1 MCENL
6 KGKAKKKRVLI
17 DIGDLIFLL
26 SMYCFSKC
34 NFLNEMDCFLCAK
47 EGALSVMFAFLAD
60 FFSLNISLF
69 FPE

>member
-1 MCENL
+1 
-6 KGKAKKKRVLI
+6 
-17 DIGDLIFLL
+17 
-26 SMYCFSKC
+26 MYCFSKC
-34 NFLNEMDCFLCAK
+34 NFLNEMDCFLCVK